1 MKYTV
6 EVGMWG
12 AECVAGVIP
21 DNIWK
26 YIVDECDCDADTYAE
41 KLNDGEVPEEFKL
54 AEDVGSFYDTEG
66 FFYQSLPYAD
76 TGITITDENGKVVL
90 DCDLTDLK
98 QNIVDETT
106 EPEGCR
112 RCFVWRSVEK
122 SSGWIYGEFETDEPF
137 DKSKLVVNVYRL
149 NLYNEDYC
157 RDFASSVEYGD
168 ETIEADAEETRGIS
182 YELEFVDDG
191 FPTT

>member
-12 AECVAGVIP
+12 AECVAGKIP
-21 DNIWK
+21 DKIWK
-26 YIVDECDCDADTYAE
+26 YIQDECDGDANEYAD
-41 KLNDGEVPEEFKL
+41 KLNEGEVPEELKL

-76 TGITITDENGKVVL
+76 TGITITDENGNVVL

-106 EPEGCR
+106 EPEGCKH
-112 RCFVWRSVEK
+112 CFVWRSVEK
-122 SSGWIYGEFETDEPF
+122 SSGWISGVFETDEPF

-149 NLYNEDYC
+149 NLYNEDWC
-157 RDFASSVEYGD
+157 MDFASSIEYGD
-168 ETIEADAEETRGIS
+168 ESIEACVEESRGIS
-182 YELEFVDDG
+182 YELEFIDDG
-191 FPTT
+191 LPD